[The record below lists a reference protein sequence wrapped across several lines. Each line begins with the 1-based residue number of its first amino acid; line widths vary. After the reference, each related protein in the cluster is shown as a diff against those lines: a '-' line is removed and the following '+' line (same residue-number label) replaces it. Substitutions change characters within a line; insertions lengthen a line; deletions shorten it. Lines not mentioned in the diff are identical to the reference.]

1 MKIEK
6 NPFLLIIGFLL
17 LSCESKEPWEL
28 LIDENI
34 SKINGDIQVTEID
47 LDLFENT
54 HAEPDVVISPDTSVI
69 IGMPRDLFV
78 LNDSFY
84 LLDQAQ
90 NSVFVIDNEGT
101 VIQKIDKAGREP
113 GESTRATSMATN
125 GEFIFMFSLQDNAY
139 QLAGSRTVEHPDGGG
154 AGIRPI
160 IYEDRMYIVYENY
173 PDILVYDL
181 AGLFSG

>member
-1 MKIEK
+1 MAKQA
-6 NPFLLIIGFLL
+6 LLIILALLL
-17 LSCESKEPWEL
+17 LSCETKEPWEL
-28 LIDENI
+28 LVDENI

-54 HAEPDVVISPDTSVI
+54 HAEPDVVISPDSSVI

-78 LNDSFY
+78 LNESLY

-101 VIQKIDKAGREP
+101 VIRKIDKTGRGP
-113 GESTRATSMATN
+113 GEATRATSMATN
-125 GEFIFMFSLQDNAY
+125 GEFIFMFSLQDNVY
-139 QLAGSRTVEHPDGGG
+139 QLAGSRTVEHPEGGG

-160 IYEDRMYIVYENY
+160 VYEDRM
-173 PDILVYDL
+173 
-181 AGLFSG
+181 